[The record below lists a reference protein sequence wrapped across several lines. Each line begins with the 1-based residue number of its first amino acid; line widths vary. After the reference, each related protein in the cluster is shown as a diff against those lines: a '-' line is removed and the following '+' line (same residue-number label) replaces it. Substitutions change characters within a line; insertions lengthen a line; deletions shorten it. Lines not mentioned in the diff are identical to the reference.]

1 MSLAHGQSEEMA
13 VLQSLVENMA
23 FALLMV
29 KRCQNSL
36 ACEVLESTIQITQK
50 HIIQMTEAY
59 ERKNAIYAAGMPQV
73 RKQ

>member
-1 MSLAHGQSEEMA
+1 MNLTRGQIDELA
-13 VLQSLVENMA
+13 VLKSLVENMA

-59 ERKNAIYAAGMPQV
+59 ERTNAIYAAGMPQV